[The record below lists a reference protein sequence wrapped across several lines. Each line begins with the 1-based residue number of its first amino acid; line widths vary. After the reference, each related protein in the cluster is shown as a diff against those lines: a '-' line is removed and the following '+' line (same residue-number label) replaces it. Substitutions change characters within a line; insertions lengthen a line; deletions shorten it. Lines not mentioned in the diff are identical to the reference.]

1 MKKILL
7 SAVLLASTCSFAD
20 ARDTKGCF
28 LFARR
33 NKTTT
38 TTQWYRAKDGTV
50 RKMLPY
56 WDAMHRAEDADRL
69 ETELQKAQ
77 TDLAAAQAANAQTT
91 ADLAAAK
98 TQAEALQK
106 ELEAARAQLAQLKT
120 ASETQSAELKKQIDS
135 EKTTA
140 ASQKERADKAEN
152 AHKTAVGQVA
162 SLREEALRQAETL
175 TGVRTELKAT
185 AEERDALKVRSEELQ
200 KAVTAAETAAK
211 QTREELEAL
220 KKTVEENKKA
230 DETKPADPP
239 QEGTTDEQP
248 KVEGEK
254 PAEPAAGN

>member
-33 NKTTT
+33 TKTT

-56 WDAMHRAEDADRL
+56 WDAMHRAEDADKL
-69 ETELQKAQ
+69 ETELQ
-77 TDLAAAQAANAQTT
+77 QARTE
-91 ADLAAAK
+91 LAAAK

-120 ASETQSAELKKQIDS
+120 SSETQSAELKKQIDS
-135 EKTTA
+135 EKTAA

-152 AHKTAVGQVA
+152 AHKTAIGQVA
-162 SLREEALRQAETL
+162 TLREEALRQTETL

-185 AEERDALKVRSEELQ
+185 AEERDALKVRAEELQ

-211 QTREELEAL
+211 QAREELETL

-230 DETKPADPP
+230 SETKPADPP
-239 QEGTTDEQP
+239 QEGTTEEQP

-254 PAEPAAGN
+254 PADPAAGN

>member
-33 NKTTT
+33 TKTT

-56 WDAMHRAEDADRL
+56 WDAMHRAEDADKL
-69 ETELQKAQ
+69 ETELQ
-77 TDLAAAQAANAQTT
+77 QARTE
-91 ADLAAAK
+91 LAAAK

-120 ASETQSAELKKQIDS
+120 SSETQSAELKKQIDS
-135 EKTTA
+135 EKTAA

-152 AHKTAVGQVA
+152 AHKTAIGQVA
-162 SLREEALRQAETL
+162 TLREEALRQAESL

-211 QTREELEAL
+211 QAREELETL

-230 DETKPADPP
+230 SETKPADPP
-239 QEGTTDEQP
+239 QEGTTEEQP

-254 PAEPAAGN
+254 PADPAAGN

>member
-33 NKTTT
+33 TKTT

-56 WDAMHRAEDADRL
+56 WDAMHRAEDADKL
-69 ETELQKAQ
+69 ETELQ
-77 TDLAAAQAANAQTT
+77 QARTE
-91 ADLAAAK
+91 LAAAK

-120 ASETQSAELKKQIDS
+120 SSETQSAELKKQIDS
-135 EKTTA
+135 EKTAA

-152 AHKTAVGQVA
+152 AHKTAIGQVA
-162 SLREEALRQAETL
+162 TLREEALRQAESL

-211 QTREELEAL
+211 QAREELEAL

-230 DETKPADPP
+230 SETKPADPP
-239 QEGTTDEQP
+239 QEGTTEEQP

-254 PAEPAAGN
+254 PADPAAGN

>member
-33 NKTTT
+33 TKTT

-56 WDAMHRAEDADRL
+56 WDAMHRAEDADKL
-69 ETELQKAQ
+69 ETELQ
-77 TDLAAAQAANAQTT
+77 QARTE
-91 ADLAAAK
+91 LAAAK

-120 ASETQSAELKKQIDS
+120 SSETQSAELKKQIDS
-135 EKTTA
+135 EKTAA

-152 AHKTAVGQVA
+152 AHKTAIGQVA
-162 SLREEALRQAETL
+162 TLREEALRQAESL

-211 QTREELEAL
+211 QAREELEAL

-239 QEGTTDEQP
+239 QEGTTEEQP